1 MALRSTQDMNA
12 LTSPPQHTLPFP
24 VNVWMSEPAP

>member
-1 MALRSTQDMNA
+1 MKLRSTQDMNA
-12 LTSPPQHTLPFP
+12 LTSPPHHTLPFP